1 MNIREQRIRFTIVSD
16 VVSALVPSGFSL
28 IAMIGIVAMLGGC
41 ASLGDGVV
49 TASGDGFVPPEVSSG
64 TEVVMI
70 PALPDRGFQVEYFL
84 YVPGGVRRGDPVRLL
99 VQPNNTGRVSDSH
112 RVHRDRAR
120 TDAEGGWAR
129 RVAEELKVPL
139 LVPAFDR
146 PEAIGMTYTHALD
159 RDTLEN
165 TGGRHERIDLQLLA
179 MIDHA
184 AELLATEGIAVEERV
199 WMFGFSASGN
209 FANRFAAIH
218 PGRVRA
224 VATGGVN
231 GMPVIPAEIR
241 EGRIVPYHVGLGDLA
256 DLTGH
261 RFDGCRYRMVSQ
273 YIFMGET
280 DDNDTLPYGDAYSEA
295 ERRVTVDL
303 LGQTMAERWRRS
315 QEIYR
320 ELEIS
325 AQFVTYRGVGHGMN
339 PAIAGDVVAFFRAN
353 DSQGFATITPSAPTV
368 EGLAAR

>member
-1 MNIREQRIRFTIVSD
+1 MIRFT
-16 VVSALVPSGFSL
+16 VVSARVPATGTSGFAM
-28 IAMIGIVAMLGGC
+28 IVMIGIVVMLGGC
-41 ASLGDGVV
+41 ASLHDGVV
-49 TASGDGFVPPEVSSG
+49 TASGNGFVLPEVPSG

-84 YVPGGVRRGDPVRLL
+84 YIPGDIRRGDPVRLL
-99 VQPNNTGRVSDSH
+99 VQSNNTGRVSDSH
-112 RVHRDRAR
+112 RMHRDRAR
-120 TDAEGGWAR
+120 TDAESGWAR
-129 RVAEELKVPL
+129 YVAEALSVPL

-146 PEAIGMTYTHALD
+146 PEVIGMTYTHALD
-159 RDTLEN
+159 RDTLEIAD
-165 TGGRHERIDLQLLA
+165 GRQERIDLQLLA

-184 AELLATEGIAVEERV
+184 SELLATEGIAVEDRV

-218 PGRVRA
+218 PRRVRA

-241 EGRIVPYHVGLGDLA
+241 EGRSIPYHVGLGDLA

-280 DDNDTLPYGDAYSEA
+280 DENDTIPYGDAYNEA
-295 ERRVTVDL
+295 ERRITVEL
-303 LGQTMAERWRRS
+303 LGQKMAERWLRS

-320 ELEIS
+320 ELEIP

-353 DSQGFATITPSAPTV
+353 DSQGFAAIMPSAPTA